1 MNSEKARKGADM
13 EYTNMLVGYNDILTP
28 TDVKE
33 ILKIGRNAVYDYL
46 KDGTI
51 RSMMIA
57 GKYRIP
63 KLYLLEFMY
72 PDVDFVKEAS

>member
-1 MNSEKARKGADM
+1 M

-33 ILKIGRNAVYDYL
+33 ILKIGRNKVYDYL

>member
-1 MNSEKARKGADM
+1 M

-33 ILKIGRNAVYDYL
+33 ILKIGRNKVYDYL

-63 KLYLLEFMY
+63 KLYPLEFMY
-72 PDVDFVKEAS
+72 PDVEFVKEAS